1 MTSTQITEQNNS
13 KSLALKLISVV
24 GLTVFAGL
32 YATSWQRSLTK
43 HYAEQEKPATKVA
56 VATPSVA
63 QEQQTSSSS
72 TTTATTAATAPVGET
87 APVTSAPVAPVTSA
101 PVVVETAP
109 QIAPEITDTTTINS
123 LNGEL
128 YQQIDT
134 TWRQIPTFSESLVYK
149 VKVTKEGSIA
159 EYEHINKAASDYI
172 QETPLPNLS
181 SFASEQVSSVPTA
194 EFLVVLAP
202 TGTLQ
207 VSPWVG
213 E

>member
-1 MTSTQITEQNNS
+1 MTDQNNS

-24 GLTVFAGL
+24 GLTIFAGL

-43 HYAEQEKPATKVA
+43 HYAEQEKQEQQATKVA
-56 VATPSVA
+56 MATPSA
-63 QEQQTSSSS
+63 TQEQPTSSS
-72 TTTATTAATAPVGET
+72 TTAATAPAQQT
-87 APVTSAPVAPVTSA
+87 SPVTSAPVVAPTSA

-128 YQQIDT
+128 YQQIDA
-134 TWRQIPTFSESLVYK
+134 TWQQIPSFSESLVYK
-149 VKVTKEGSIA
+149 VKVTKEGAIA
-159 EYEHINKAASDYI
+159 QYENINKAGSDYI

-181 SFASEQVSSVPTA
+181 SFASEEVSSVPTA

-202 TGTLQ
+202 TGVLQ

>member
-1 MTSTQITEQNNS
+1 MADQNNS
-13 KSLALKLISVV
+13 KSVVIKLISVL
-24 GLTVFAGL
+24 GLTIFTGF
-32 YATSWQRSLTK
+32 YASSWQRSLTK
-43 HYAEQEKPATKVA
+43 HYAAQEGQEQQATKVA
-56 VATPSVA
+56 VATPSVT

-72 TTTATTAATAPVGET
+72 TTTAATAPVGET
-87 APVTSAPVAPVTSA
+87 APVTSAPVAPVTRA

-159 EYEHINKAASDYI
+159 QYQHINKAASDYI

-181 SFASEQVSSVPTA
+181 SFASEEISSVPTA

>member
-1 MTSTQITEQNNS
+1 MTTTQMADRDNS
-13 KSLALKLISVV
+13 KSVLIKLISLL
-24 GLTVFAGL
+24 GLTIFAGF

-43 HYAEQEKPATKVA
+43 HYAQQEQQEQQATKVA
-56 VATPSVA
+56 MATPSVT
-63 QEQQTSSSS
+63 QEQQTSSS
-72 TTTATTAATAPVGET
+72 TTAAIAPAQET
-87 APVTSAPVAPVTSA
+87 AAVTEVTSA

-134 TWRQIPTFSESLVYK
+134 TWQQIPSFSESLVYK
-149 VKVTKEGSIA
+149 VKVTKEGAIA
-159 EYEHINKAASDYI
+159 KYEHINKAGSDYI

-181 SFASEQVSSVPTA
+181 SFASEQISSVPTA

-202 TGTLQ
+202 TGVLQ